1 MDAADLQ
8 LASTL
13 ADSAPDARA
22 AVTALRQCFPA
33 LRVSAVDAADMRGE
47 EPVARGRLRTL
58 WLGTNDGHCWQVTN
72 DLARAAA
79 LFVAEGS
86 SHES

>member
-13 ADSAPDARA
+13 ADSAPDTRA

-33 LRVSAVDAADMRGE
+33 LRVSAVDAVDMRE
-47 EPVARGRLRTL
+47 ETPAAQGRLRTL
-58 WLGTNDGHCWQVTN
+58 WLGANDGHCWHVTS
-72 DLARAAA
+72 DLSCAAA
-79 LFVAEGS
+79 LFVAERGVA
-86 SHES
+86 